1 MPSYEHDLRYGRQ
14 VDQAIQ
20 AIGGV
25 AIVMEHP
32 AGLRVAHNLYNG
44 RNKLP
49 LAFTD
54 MWNDDKMPQ
63 AVDRLERSPT
73 ELQRMVQAYLP
84 KKWGL
89 AALDITTNILDIV

>member
-1 MPSYEHDLRYGRQ
+1 LRCLQGAPGYKVCGTVPSYEHDLRYGRQ
-14 VDQAIQ
+14 VERAVQ

-32 AGLRVAHNLYNG
+32 AGSRIAHNLHNG

-54 MWNDDKMPQ
+54 M
-63 AVDRLERSPT
+63 
-73 ELQRMVQAYLP
+73 
-84 KKWGL
+84 
-89 AALDITTNILDIV
+89 